1 MLTEEE
7 EEEEENPRPECIPNQ
22 VTDLQTQTNP
32 FL

>member
-1 MLTEEE
+1 MLTT
-7 EEEEENPRPECIPNQ
+7 EEEEENPRPECIPNK

>member
-7 EEEEENPRPECIPNQ
+7 EEEDPRPECIPNQ
-22 VTDLQTQTNP
+22 ETDLQMQTNP

>member
-7 EEEEENPRPECIPNQ
+7 EEDPRPECIPNQ
-22 VTDLQTQTNP
+22 ETDLQTQTNP